1 MLALRFPQPTALD
14 NVPASLKLLLLAAA
28 TSGIFFIS
36 TLGTMFLIFLAI
48 TTFHF
53 LFGWQIFKFSLNLLK
68 PLLPFIIIMVF
79 WHLYS
84 RDLTGGLLIIMRLL
98 LIVSLANLVTCS
110 TKTSEITE
118 IIDKFKIVME
128 NNNFAIHLEDE
139 RLSSQYAKKIMIQQ
153 DIKTGKNKEMVDVL
167 SASIILQT
175 YLDREK

>member
-1 MLALRFPQPTALD
+1 MSRIIGIDFGLSKVGIAISDP
-14 NVPASLKLLLLAAA
+14 
-28 TSGIFFIS
+28 SGIIS
-36 TLGTMFLIFLAI
+36 MPLETIRYKNQKELIEVIKKIALEKNVKTLVIGYPMNMN
-48 TTFHF
+48 
-53 LFGWQIFKFSLNLLK
+53 FKENN
-68 PLLPFIIIMVF
+68 M
-79 WHLYS
+79 
-84 RDLTGGLLIIMRLL
+84 
-98 LIVSLANLVTCS
+98 
-110 TKTSEITE
+110 TE

>member
-1 MLALRFPQPTALD
+1 MSRIIGIDFGLSKVGIAISDP
-14 NVPASLKLLLLAAA
+14 
-28 TSGIFFIS
+28 SGIIS
-36 TLGTMFLIFLAI
+36 MPLETIRYKNQKELIEVIKKIALEKNVKKLVI
-48 TTFHF
+48 GYP
-53 LFGWQIFKFSLNLLK
+53 LNMNFKENN
-68 PLLPFIIIMVF
+68 M
-79 WHLYS
+79 
-84 RDLTGGLLIIMRLL
+84 
-98 LIVSLANLVTCS
+98 
-110 TKTSEITE
+110 TE

>member
-1 MLALRFPQPTALD
+1 MSRIIGIDFGLSKVGIAISDP
-14 NVPASLKLLLLAAA
+14 
-28 TSGIFFIS
+28 SGIIS
-36 TLGTMFLIFLAI
+36 MPLETIRYKNQKELIEVIKKIALEKNVKTLVIGYP
-48 TTFHF
+48 
-53 LFGWQIFKFSLNLLK
+53 LNMNYK
-68 PLLPFIIIMVF
+68 ENNM
-79 WHLYS
+79 
-84 RDLTGGLLIIMRLL
+84 
-98 LIVSLANLVTCS
+98 
-110 TKTSEITE
+110 TE